1 MNEILK
7 NTFNSLLLLLGIILV
22 LYFIVG
28 VSINILKLFKKN
40 KRQQNIEMLVKHLT
54 NEEKNNK

>member
-7 NTFNSLLLLLGIILV
+7 NTFNSLLLILGIILV

-28 VSINILKLFKKN
+28 VSINILKFFKEY

-54 NEEKNNK
+54 NEKKNNK